1 MNEFKRELINELK
14 DNLKVHNRDK
24 HITQLRGVIIYLLD
38 NHFNSIVKWFD
49 ETINGG
55 DNYGILFY
63 LAGFDG
69 KKQNELQEFFIEEFG
84 VYVF

>member
-1 MNEFKRELINELK
+1 MNELKRDLINELK
-14 DNLKVHNRDK
+14 DNLKVHNSNK
-24 HITQLRGVIIYLLD
+24 HITQLGGVIIYLLD

-49 ETINGG
+49 ETVNGG

-69 KKQNELQEFFIEEFG
+69 KKQNELQEFFKNEFDIT
-84 VYVF
+84 VF